1 MYINSTKRQLSV
13 GQDQKK
19 KIKINNQ
26 MKQGFRV
33 DGREKPRPPPPS
45 TSKQIPN
52 DRPHPPTRGT
62 NKRKNIQTSIDC
74 SSHRSHPPAHCKM
87 RPDLT
92 RSWPSPYQE
101 MYINSTKR
109 QLSVGQDQKK
119 KIKINNQMKQGF
131 RVDGREK
138 PRPPPPST
146 SKQIPNDRPHPPT
159 RGTNKRKNIQTS
171 IDCSSHRSH
180 PPAHCKMRPDL
191 TRSWPSPYQEM
202 YINSTK
208 RQLSVGQDQKKKI
221 KINNQMKQGFRVDGR
236 EKPRPPPPSTS
247 KQIPNDR
254 PHPPTRGTNKR
265 KNIQTSID
273 CSSHRSHPPA
283 HCKMRPDLTRSWPS
297 PYQEMYINST
307 KRQLSVGQDQKKKIK
322 INNQMK
328 QGFRVDGR
336 EKPRPPPPST
346 SKQIPNDRPHP
357 PTRGTNKRKNI
368 QTSIDCSS
376 HRSHPPAHCKMR
388 PDLTRSWPSPYQEMY
403 INSTK
408 RQLSV
413 GQDQKK
419 KIKINNQMKQGFR
432 VDGREKPRPPPPSTS
447 KQIPNDRPHPPTR
460 GTNKR
465 KNIQTSIDCSSHRSH
480 PPAHCKMRPDLT
492 RSWPSPYQEM
502 YINSTKRQLSVG
514 QDQKKKIKI
523 NNQMKQ
529 GFRVDGREKPRPPPP
544 STSKQIPNDRP
555 HPPTRGTN
563 KRKNIQTSIDCSSHR
578 SHPPA
583 HCKMRPDLTRS
594 WPSPYQ
600 EMYINST
607 KRQLSVGQ
615 DQKKK
620 IKINNQ
626 MKQGFR
632 VDGREKPRPPPPSTS
647 KQIPNDRP
655 HPPTRGTNKRKNIQ
669 TSIDC
674 SSHRSHPPAHCKMRP
689 DLTRSWPSPYQ
700 EMYINSTKRQ
710 LSVGQDQKK
719 KIKINNQMKQ
729 GFRVDGREKPRPPPP
744 STSKQIPNDRPH
756 PPTRGTNKR
765 KNIQTSID
773 CSSHRSHPPAH
784 CKMRPDLTRSW
795 PSPYQEMYINST
807 KRQLSVGQ
815 DQKKKI
821 KINNQMKQGFRV
833 DGREKPRPP
842 PPSTSKQIPNDRPHP
857 PTRGTN
863 KRKNI
868 QTSIDCSSHR
878 SHPPAHILAFPLPR
892 NVHQQYQT
900 PVKCWP
906 RSKKK
911 IKINNQMKQ
920 GFRVDGR
927 EKPRPPPPST
937 SKQIPNDRPHP
948 PTRGTNKRKNI
959 QTSID
964 CSSHRSHPP
973 AHCKMRPDLT
983 RSWPSP
989 YQEMYINST
998 KRQLS
1003 VGQDQKKKIKI
1014 NNQMKQGFR
1023 VDGREKPRPPP
1034 PSTSKQIPNDRPH
1047 PPTRGTNKRKNI
1059 QTSIDCSSHR
1069 SHPPAH
1075 CKMRPDLTRSWPSPY
1090 QEMYINST
1098 KRQLSVGQDQK
1109 KKIKINNQMKQ
1120 GFRVDGREKPR
1131 PPPPSTSKQIPND
1144 RPHPPTRGTNKRKNI
1159 QTSIDCSSHRS
1170 HPPAHCKMR
1179 PDLTRSWPSPYQEM
1193 YINSTKRQ
1201 LSVGQDQKKKIK
1213 INNQMKQGFRVD
1225 GREKPRPPPPSTSK
1239 QIPNDRP
1246 HPPTRGTNKRKNIQ
1260 TSIDCSSHRSHPP
1273 AHCKMRPDLTR
1284 SWPSPYQEMYINSTK
1299 RQLSVGQDQK
1309 KKIKINNQM
1318 KQGFR
1323 VDGREKPR
1331 PPPPSTSKQIP
1342 NDRPHPPTRGT
1353 NKRKNIQTS
1362 IDCSSHR
1369 SHPPAHCKMR
1379 PDLTRSWPSPYQEMY
1394 INSTKRQLSVG
1405 QDQKKKIKI
1414 NNQMKQGFR
1423 VDGREKPRPP
1433 PPSTSKQIPNDRPHP
1448 PTRGTNKRKNIQ
1460 TSIDC
1465 SSHRSHPPA
1474 HCKMRPDLTRSW
1486 PSPYQ
1491 EMYINSTKRQLSVGQ
1506 DQKKKIKINNQM
1518 KQGFRVDGREKP
1530 RPPPPS
1536 TSKQIPNDRP
1546 HPPTRGT
1553 NKRKNIQ
1560 TSIDCSSHRS
1570 HPPAHC
1576 KMRPDLTRSWPS
1588 PYQEMYINSTKRQ
1601 LSVGQDQKKK
1611 IKINNQMKQGFRV
1624 DGREKPRPPPPSTSK
1639 QIPNDRP
1646 HPAHPR
1652 DE

>member
-655 HPPTRGTNKRKNIQ
+655 HPPTRGTNKLQKHP
-669 TSIDC
+669 DF
-674 SSHRSHPPAHCKMRP
+674 HRLFKPPIPPARPLFFYATSVQNQCKMRP

-756 PPTRGTNKR
+756 PPTRGTNKLQ
-765 KNIQTSID
+765 KHPD
-773 CSSHRSHPPAH
+773 FHRLFKPPIPPA
-784 CKMRPDLTRSW
+784 RPLFFYAT
-795 PSPYQEMYINST
+795 
-807 KRQLSVGQ
+807 SVQ
-815 DQKKKI
+815 
-821 KINNQMKQGFRV
+821 NQ
-833 DGREKPRPP
+833 
-842 PPSTSKQIPNDRPHP
+842 
-857 PTRGTN
+857 
-863 KRKNI
+863 
-868 QTSIDCSSHR
+868 
-878 SHPPAHILAFPLPR
+878 
-892 NVHQQYQT
+892 
-900 PVKCWP
+900 
-906 RSKKK
+906 
-911 IKINNQMKQ
+911 
-920 GFRVDGR
+920 
-927 EKPRPPPPST
+927 
-937 SKQIPNDRPHP
+937 
-948 PTRGTNKRKNI
+948 
-959 QTSID
+959 
-964 CSSHRSHPP
+964 
-973 AHCKMRPDLT
+973 CKMRPDLT

-1465 SSHRSHPPA
+1465 SSHRSHPPRPLFFYA
-1474 HCKMRPDLTRSW
+1474 TSVQNQCKMRPDLTRSW

-1553 NKRKNIQ
+1553 NKCKNIQ

-1646 HPAHPR
+1646 HPPTRGTNKLQKHPDFHRLFKPPIPPARPFISHPPTLNFELAKQPIPPSRPVFFYATSVQNQCKMRPDLTRSWPSPYQEMYINSTKRQLSVGQDQKKKIKINNQMKQGFRVDWEGKTETTTTEYQQTNTKRPTPPAHPR